1 MPGSGVSQSSAD
13 TRIAVMLH
21 QRDDRKAEPA
31 QLIGFSAVAAAVI
44 GDFLAPP
51 SAIAFRFDV
60 AAWATVPKTAVDE
73 DGDVVVGEHEVGSS
87 RQTRGSR
94 CVSDTQL
101 PHDSAYA

>member
-1 MPGSGVSQSSAD
+1 
-13 TRIAVMLH
+13 MLH

-73 DGDVVVGEHEVGSS
+73 DGDVVVGEHEVRPS
-87 RQTRGSR
+87 RQTRISR

-101 PHDSAYA
+101 PHDSAHA